1 MSILSHISNKT
12 RERKIIEE
20 TREKLHDIKEQQ
32 KVGYKPPEL
41 FLKEARCYTSLKQP
55 EKALNIYRALSTNPS
70 FPDDVRAE
78 AYAKAGMI
86 ENDVE
91 KLSKAIDLNEKAD
104 YLHNRAYRLFGAY
117 HWTGDEFFIPRIE
130 EDLARCIEKDPD
142 FYAHYELRAKERL
155 KAGNEKGASE
165 DIISIF
171 ESSDEVD
178 FIQDYF
184 RYGKLKNLVEK
195 INNDDLKKKTIE
207 EAFSIL
213 KEKRNNLT

>member
-1 MSILSHISNKT
+1 MSILSHILNKT

-20 TREKLHDIKEQQ
+20 TREELHNLQEQQ

-41 FLKEARCYTSLKQP
+41 FLKEARCYTSLKQH

-70 FPDDVRAE
+70 FPDEVRAE

-86 ENDVE
+86 EKDVE
-91 KLSKAIDLNEKAD
+91 KLSKAIDLNEKAE
-104 YLHNRAYRLFGAY
+104 YLHNRAERRLAAY
-117 HWTGDEFFIPRIE
+117 DCTKDESFLSQSE
-130 EDLARCIEKDPD
+130 KDLSRCIEKDPD

-171 ESSDEVD
+171 ETSDDLD
-178 FIQDYF
+178 FIEDYF